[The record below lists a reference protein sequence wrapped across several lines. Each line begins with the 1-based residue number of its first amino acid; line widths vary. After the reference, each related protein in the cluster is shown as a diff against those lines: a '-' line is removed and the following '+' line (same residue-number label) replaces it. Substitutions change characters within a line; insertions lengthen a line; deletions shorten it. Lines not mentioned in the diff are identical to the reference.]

1 MDEKIKQDIEKT
13 EAAIVQL
20 KTLGEELF
28 ADQITALQ
36 KKIDDLKAA
45 AAATVDQAVDEVKAV
60 EQNFAEKYGTVIVK
74 GVELVLLGLIAG
86 RILGVI

>member
-28 ADQITALQ
+28 ADQIAALQ
-36 KKIDDLKAA
+36 NKIDALKAEA
-45 AAATVDQAVDEVKAV
+45 VAEVEKAVDGVNHIN
-60 EQNFAEKYGTVIVK
+60 QNFVEKYGVGIARAIEI
-74 GVELVLLGLIAG
+74 GLLVAVLYKLF
-86 RILGVI
+86 